1 MDGDK
6 VVDLLV
12 EWNEYNPE
20 DYVDEL
26 LKVCKVYHFSKNG

>member
-12 EWNEYNPE
+12 EWKEYDPN
-20 DYVDEL
+20 DYVEEL
-26 LKVCKVYHFSKNG
+26 IKVCNAYHFSKR